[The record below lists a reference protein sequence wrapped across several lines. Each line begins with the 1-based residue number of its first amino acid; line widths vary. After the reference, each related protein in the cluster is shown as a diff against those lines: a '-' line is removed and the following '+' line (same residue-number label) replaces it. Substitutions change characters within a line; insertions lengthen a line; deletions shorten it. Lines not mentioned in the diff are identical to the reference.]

1 MTAGLIVDETG
12 TQRLI
17 GYVLDIGNPD
27 LRARCLLDLDDRHL
41 NRQDILHGGIA
52 ATLLDNAMGATGSL
66 TVDPS
71 GRHPFT
77 TLSLTVNYLA
87 PGRPG
92 RVTATGRVTGGG
104 RATLFIEGELRHED
118 GTLIA
123 TAIGVFRKSREVPA

>member
-1 MTAGLIVDETG
+1 MTGDLIRDETG

-17 GYVLDIGNPD
+17 GYVLDVSQSD
-27 LRARCLLDLDDRHL
+27 KSARCVLDLDDRHL
-41 NRQDILHGGIA
+41 NRQGMLHGGLA
-52 ATLLDNAMGATGSL
+52 ATLLDSAMGATGSL

-77 TLSLTVNYLA
+77 TLALTVNYLA

-92 RVTATGRVTGGG
+92 QVTAAGRVTGGG
-104 RATLFIEGELRHED
+104 RSTLFIEGTLRHQD

-123 TAIGVFRKSREVPA
+123 TATGVFRKSSKVPA

>member
-1 MTAGLIVDETG
+1 MTGGLILDETG

-17 GYVLDIGNPD
+17 GYVLDIGSPD

-41 NRQDILHGGIA
+41 NRQGILHGGIA

-104 RATLFIEGELRHED
+104 RTTLFIEGELRHDD